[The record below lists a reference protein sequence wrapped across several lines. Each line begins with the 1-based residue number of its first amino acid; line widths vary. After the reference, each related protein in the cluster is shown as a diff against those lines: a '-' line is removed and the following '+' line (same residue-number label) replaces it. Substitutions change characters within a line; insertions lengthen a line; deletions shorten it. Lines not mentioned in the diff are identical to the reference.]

1 MAGPRVTFLGG
12 VREIGGNKIVIED
25 GPDRILFDFG
35 PSFSG
40 RTEEF
45 YVNFLQP
52 RSTSYVKDLLE
63 FDLLPRVPGLYD
75 EESLYGADLPYQPPE
90 FHGVFVS
97 HAHFDHAGFLE
108 LIDPEIPV
116 FLGDGTR
123 RLFDAIEGSGN
134 VRYGTHDVRSLAPL
148 APVRIGGLEVVAYP
162 VDHSIPWA
170 YGYLIRTSAGSIA
183 YTGDFRAHGPR
194 APDTHAFLE
203 AVRAEKPELLI
214 MEGTRAGPDPR
225 RNFTEQGV
233 RDGVDRLLSENPKL
247 ATVSC
252 YPRDIDRLTTL
263 YQAARA
269 AEREFVVSMKTAHL
283 LATSAPLLGTEAP
296 VPGRAPGVRV
306 YRRTKKKYYKFEQ
319 PFLDDSVDAPY
330 IRAHAGEIL
339 LELGLQHFAEMVD
352 IRPEAGSAYIHSMS
366 EPFSEDDVDDRVL
379 HNWIDHFGLGF
390 HQFHASGHCS
400 ATELWETVRKA
411 QPRTLVPIHT
421 EHPEAFEKAGVAL
434 HLPVKGVP
442 FGMRP

>member
-1 MAGPRVTFLGG
+1 MAGPRITFLGG

-25 GPDRILFDFG
+25 GPDRVLFDFG

-75 EESLYGADLPYQPPE
+75 EEALRGADLPYQPPE
-90 FHGVFVS
+90 YHGVFVS

-108 LIDPEIPV
+108 LIDPKIPV
-116 FLGDGTR
+116 YIGETTR
-123 RLFDAIEGSGN
+123 TLFDAIEGSGN
-134 VRYGTHDVRSLAPL
+134 VRYGAHDYRPL
-148 APVRIGGLEVVAYP
+148 APGAPVKVGHLEVVAYP
-162 VDHSIPWA
+162 VDHSIPGA
-170 YGYLIRTSAGSIA
+170 FGYLIRTREGTVA

-194 APDTHAFLE
+194 AADTHAFLE
-203 AVRAEKPELLI
+203 AVRAERPRMLI

-233 RDGVDRLLSENPKL
+233 REGVDRLLEATPRL

-263 YQAARA
+263 YQAAQA

-283 LATSAPLLGTEAP
+283 LTTAAPLLGRDAP
-296 VPGRAPGVRV
+296 VPGRSPGVRV
-306 YRRTKKKYYKFEQ
+306 YRRTKKTYYKFER
-319 PFLDDSVDAPY
+319 PFLDGSVDAEY
-330 IRAHAGEIL
+330 VRTHGGDLL
-339 LELGLQHFAEMVD
+339 LELGLPHFAELID
-352 IRPEAGSAYIHSMS
+352 IRPDAGSAYIHSMS
-366 EPFSEDDVDDRVL
+366 EPFSEDDVDDKVL
-379 HNWIDHFGLGF
+379 HNWVDHFGLAF

-400 ATELWETVRKA
+400 ATELWEVVRRT
-411 QPRTLVPIHT
+411 QPATLVPIHT
-421 EHPEAFEKAGVAL
+421 EHPEAFEKAGVRL
-434 HLPVKGVP
+434 TLPERSVP
-442 FGMRP
+442 FPLGP

>member
-1 MAGPRVTFLGG
+1 MAGPRITFLGG

-25 GPDRILFDFG
+25 GPDRVLFDFG

-63 FDLLPRVPGLYD
+63 FDLLPRVEGLYG
-75 EESLYGADLPYQPPE
+75 EEELYGADLPYRPPE
-90 FHGVFVS
+90 FHGIFVS

-108 LIDPEIPV
+108 LIDPKIPV
-116 FLGDGTR
+116 YVGDGTR
-123 RLFDAIEGSGN
+123 TLFEAIEGSGN
-134 VRYGTHDVRSLAPL
+134 VRYGDHDFRPLAPRS
-148 APVRIGGLEVVAYP
+148 PVRIGNLEVVAYP
-162 VDHSIPWA
+162 VDHSIPGA
-170 YGYLIRTSAGSIA
+170 FGYLVRTREGTIA

-194 APDTHAFLE
+194 AADTHAFLG
-203 AVRAEKPELLI
+203 AVRAEKPEMLI

-233 RDGVDRLLSENPKL
+233 REGVDRLLGSNPRL

-283 LATSAPLLGTEAP
+283 LTTAAPLLGPEAP

-306 YRRTKKKYYKFEQ
+306 YRRTKKVYYKFEK
-319 PFLDDSVDAPY
+319 PFLDDSVDAAFVQ
-330 IRAHAGEIL
+330 RHGGELL
-339 LELGLQHFAEMVD
+339 LELGLQHFAELID

-366 EPFSEDDVDDRVL
+366 EPFSEDDVDDQVL
-379 HNWIDHFGLGF
+379 HNWVDHFQLGF

-400 ATELWETVRKA
+400 GTELWEVVHAVR
-411 QPRTLVPIHT
+411 PRTLVPIHT
-421 EHPEAFEKAGVAL
+421 EHPEAFERSGARC
-434 HLPVKGVP
+434 HLPEKGVP
-442 FGMRP
+442 FPLAP